1 MKPIQDNADPEVG
14 PASDP
19 LTPRNNEETPAKAEP
34 PVEVNKDE
42 LIPLTHAPP
51 LSTQGTSE
59 SNDSKSVATAP
70 NIRLMHPFL
79 LKVPMQIRYTIYGAL
94 SSALFM
100 VMYNEAVKYL
110 GNLYVPSTLYAATY
124 LVFIPI
130 QHAMA
135 STMVFGWPDR
145 YLPSLTS
152 NVPIG
157 LTAIA
162 LGAWLTAYLDK
173 VDFDE
178 TVESLLVNM
187 GLVKLPTQNDNKPPK
202 ESSSEFYTSLFV
214 LVVTSLWSFILS
226 VLVNTPADTPD
237 KKEL

>member
-1 MKPIQDNADPEVG
+1 V
-14 PASDP
+14 
-19 LTPRNNEETPAKAEP
+19 KAEP

-51 LSTQGTSE
+51 SSSATSE
-59 SNDSKSVATAP
+59 SSNENKAAATAP
-70 NIRLMHPFL
+70 NIRLIHPFL
-79 LKVPMQIRYTIYGAL
+79 LRVPMQIRYTVYGAL

-100 VMYNEAVKYL
+100 VMYNEAVEQL
-110 GNLYVPSTLYAATY
+110 GNIYVPSTLYAATY

-162 LGAWLTAYLDK
+162 LGAWLTAYLDQ

-178 TVESLLVNM
+178 SVESLLVNM
-187 GLVKLPTQNDNKPPK
+187 GLTKLPTPNDNKPP
-202 ESSSEFYTSLFV
+202 EENSSEFYTSFFV
-214 LVVTSLWSFILS
+214 LVVTSIWSFLLS
-226 VLVNTPADTPD
+226 VLVNTPGETPD